1 MSNRQRLSVQDFH
14 IGRRQNAIMPHH
26 FRFILMILFLTVT
39 GCNRAPTLISVHG
52 IVQFQGQPLTY
63 GSVMFQPTGGGK
75 IARSA
80 IGSDGSFQ
88 LSTQT
93 PGDGVAPGTYRVRV
107 TAFETQKRKAAGQL
121 TNEPTLGKSV
131 IPKQYQR
138 LGTSPLSFEIQ
149 PDIKL
154 PLVIDLE

>member
-1 MSNRQRLSVQDFH
+1 MR
-14 IGRRQNAIMPHH
+14 HH
-26 FRFILMILFLTVT
+26 FYFILMILFLGVS

-52 IVQFQGQPLTY
+52 IVQFNGKPLTY
-63 GSVMFQPTGGGK
+63 GSVMFQPAGGGK

-93 PGDGVAPGTYRVRV
+93 PGDGIAPGKYRVRV
-107 TAFETQKRKAAGQL
+107 TAFETQKRQAAGQP
-121 TNEPTLGKSV
+121 TDEPTLGQSV
-131 IPKQYQR
+131 IPKKYQR